1 MCDAC
6 SQVPC
11 IQMCCPHGE
20 AFVNT
25 DPDDPYQKSCKK
37 NEGDNRYNATFHDN
51 KGEVITSWKR
61 NEHYLFV
68 APKEGTFEC
77 PVEQMPAGSQHFGGK
92 FAAME
97 HFANPEDFKI
107 VMDGSLKGTM
117 MMFDDHENEDETA
130 EGKTVEVQFKSQ
142 EFCVVQTDVES
153 EDNSTN
159 LDFQLFICKF
169 PSPSGTANGSA
180 DGSGIGIRIGSQNS
194 DYKCE
199 ARMIKVQSSTCII
212 SIVFLLITLIVY
224 MIEPSLQKQYL
235 FSRITISLI
244 VNLTVTFIIIVYIQL
259 SKDPETLYL
268 NNLGGTLGKYKNIC
282 KIYQS

>member
-1 MCDAC
+1 MMCDAC

-25 DPDDPYQKSCKK
+25 DPNDPFQKECKK
-37 NEGDNRYNATFHDN
+37 NEGENRYDATFHDN

-77 PVEQMPAGSQHFGGK
+77 PVEQMPAGSEHFEGK

-107 VMDGSLKGTM
+107 FMDGSLKGRM
-117 MMFDDHENEDETA
+117 MMSDENEDETA
-130 EGKTVEVQFKSQ
+130 VDVQFKSQ

-153 EDNSTN
+153 EDNSTK

-169 PSPSGTANGSA
+169 PSGTVVNGSEI
-180 DGSGIGIRIGSQNS
+180 GSRIGFGFGNDHTDIQ
-194 DYKCE
+194 CE
-199 ARMIKVQSSTCII
+199 ARMIKVQSSTLII
-212 SIVFLLITLIVY
+212 SIVFLMITLIIY

-244 VNLTVTFIIIVYIQL
+244 VNLTVAFIIIVYIQL
-259 SKDPETLYL
+259 SKDPDTLYL
-268 NNLGGTLGKYKNIC
+268 NKQGGTLGKYKNMC
-282 KIYQS
+282 KIDPS